1 MGTGSPAGPAPTLFP
16 AVNTHPSGDHSS
28 LHIAGRSLGSVT
40 GCPHPQASDGV
51 PRQEPG
57 LCSREPGSLP
67 PGWSPPPGLWPRR
80 IHSTEAAFPCDG
92 AQRGILLGISTRL
105 LCCLVCIR
113 LMEPRRLGSPRAVRL
128 DKNSCEEGREEG
140 QSEAAQPFKVTQWVE
155 GLGSSSPGIPCAGRL
170 CPKAL
175 GFPSSRLPLS
185 L

>member
-40 GCPHPQASDGV
+40 GCPQPQASDGV

-92 AQRGILLGISTRL
+92 AQRGILLGISTRR